1 MDRSRA
7 IKLPGAFK
15 WQKKWDGSAT
25 VYQTTT
31 TVYYVGTGAGGKPS
45 LFKFETS
52 CGINVACN
60 AASQELVEGVESMQ
74 LLYGED
80 SDGDAAA
87 NDFRSA
93 SNVVDFRDVV
103 SVKVGLLVRSPDIG
117 TDDTTFIYL
126 TKLRSIHPMINFNV
140 L

>member
-1 MDRSRA
+1 
-7 IKLPGAFK
+7 
-15 WQKKWDGSAT
+15 
-25 VYQTTT
+25 
-31 TVYYVGTGAGGKPS
+31 
-45 LFKFETS
+45 
-52 CGINVACN
+52 
-60 AASQELVEGVESMQ
+60 MQ

-117 TDDTTFIYL
+117 TDDTTFPTYDLLDQVTIVSTFYE
-126 TKLRSIHPMINFNV
+126 
-140 L
+140 